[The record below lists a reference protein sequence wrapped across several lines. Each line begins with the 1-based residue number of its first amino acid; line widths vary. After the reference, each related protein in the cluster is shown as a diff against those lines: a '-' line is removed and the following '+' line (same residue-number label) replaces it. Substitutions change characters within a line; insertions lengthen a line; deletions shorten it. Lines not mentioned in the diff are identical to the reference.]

1 MINIVTVGQ
10 IKEEYFTKAINEY
23 VKRIGRYSKI
33 NITEVKEERLPA
45 NFSNSDILNV
55 VKQEGL
61 RIKQYLKGYVVI
73 CDVLGEK
80 LDSPAFAKKIKATE
94 QNFSDITFVIGGS
107 YGVWEEL
114 KKSANFK
121 LSFSDFTLP
130 HQLFRVVLLE
140 QIYRALTINN
150 NVTYHKWVGYE

>member
-1 MINIVTVGQ
+1 MINIVCVGQ
-10 IKEEYFTKAINEY
+10 IKEEYYSKAIFEY

-33 NITEVKEERLPA
+33 NITEVKEARLPA
-45 NFSNSDILNV
+45 NFSNNDILNV
-55 VKQEGL
+55 IKQEG
-61 RIKQYLKGYVVI
+61 IKIQQHLKGYVVI
-73 CDVLGEK
+73 CDVKGTK
-80 LDSPAFAKKIKATE
+80 LDSVSFAKKLKAVE

-114 KKSANFK
+114 KNSANLL

-130 HQLFRVVLLE
+130 HQLFRVLLTE

-150 NVTYHKWVGYE
+150 NVTYHKWGKYE

>member
-10 IKEEYFTKAINEY
+10 IKEDFYVKAINEY
-23 VKRIGRYSKI
+23 VKRIGRYTKI

-55 VKQEGL
+55 ITKEGSKLKQH
-61 RIKQYLKGYVVI
+61 LKGFVII
-73 CDVLGEK
+73 CDINGEK
-80 LDSPAFAKKIKATE
+80 FDSVKFAKKLKMVE
-94 QNFSDITFVIGGS
+94 QNFSDTTFVIGGS
-107 YGVWEEL
+107 YGVSEEL
-114 KKSANFK
+114 KNMANLK

-130 HQLFRVVLLE
+130 HQLFRVVLVE

-150 NVTYHKWVGYE
+150 NVTYHKWE

>member
-10 IKEEYFTKAINEY
+10 IKEDFYVKAIDEY
-23 VKRIGRYSKI
+23 VKRIGRYTKI

-55 VKQEGL
+55 ITKEGL
-61 RIKQYLKGYVVI
+61 KLKQHLKGFIII
-73 CDVLGEK
+73 CDINGEK
-80 LDSPAFAKKIKATE
+80 FDSVKFAKKLKMVE
-94 QNFSDITFVIGGS
+94 QNFSDTTFVIGGS
-107 YGVWEEL
+107 YGVSEEL
-114 KKSANFK
+114 KNMANLK

-130 HQLFRVVLLE
+130 HQLFRVVLVE

-150 NVTYHKWVGYE
+150 NVTYHKWE